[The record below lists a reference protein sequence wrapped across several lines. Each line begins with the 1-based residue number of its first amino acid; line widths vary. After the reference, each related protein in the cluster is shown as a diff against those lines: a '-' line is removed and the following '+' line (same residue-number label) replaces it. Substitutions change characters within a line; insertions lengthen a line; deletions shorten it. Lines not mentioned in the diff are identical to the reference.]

1 MLFNDLYLILYVSL
15 SIFAD
20 AVMEFDL
27 LGDIKIPFDGV
38 QFVEGSDGFP
48 AYGIEANADI
58 KTPYRLILPEK
69 LYEFALMATIRTDQ
83 PSGYLFAVVNPL
95 DTIVQLGLKITSTEP
110 PNSKLNVT
118 LVYSDPNADVPFNRQ
133 SEIASFQVPYS

>member
-1 MLFNDLYLILYVSL
+1 MMLFNDLYLIFYGFP

-20 AVMEFDL
+20 AVLEFDL
-27 LGDIKIPFDGV
+27 LGDIKIPFDDGV

-95 DTIVQLGLKITSTEP
+95 DTIVQLGLKISGSGG
-110 PNSKLNVT
+110 SKLNVT
-118 LVYSDPNADVPFNRQ
+118 IVYSDPNADVPINRQ
-133 SEIASFQVPYS
+133 SELATFQVSHS